1 MVTYKEKSSSRLPLA
16 ITLVVASFLSAFV
29 LAATSNRGDQY
40 WIAKHVLLPGV
51 LISSQDVT
59 TTKFTLGESASI
71 YLGKNENP
79 VGTLVLT
86 RITAQSLIAK
96 DYISNDGNYG
106 TSQLVPLRITS
117 SDLPSGIMS
126 GETIDLYWVDSRE
139 NNLTSSPPALIVSGI
154 YLVNIDR
161 SGKNFGSDIGLT
173 LSVESVDVIKLL
185 SATTFGRLV
194 VVSTHG

>member
-40 WIAKHVLLPGV
+40 WIAKHVLLPGA

-59 TTKFTLGESASI
+59 TTKFALGESASI

-86 RITAQSLIAK
+86 RISAQSLIAK
-96 DYISNDGNYG
+96 DYISSDGSYG
-106 TSQLVPLRITS
+106 TRQLVPLRITS
-117 SDLPSGIMS
+117 SDLPAGIMS

-154 YLVNIDR
+154 YLLDIDR
-161 SGKNFGSDIGLT
+161 SGKNFGSDIGLR
-173 LSVESVDVIKLL
+173 LSVESADVLKLL

>member
-40 WIAKHVLLPGV
+40 WIAKHVLLPGA

-59 TTKFTLGESASI
+59 TTKFALGESASI

-86 RITAQSLIAK
+86 RISAQSLITK
-96 DYISNDGNYG
+96 DYISGDGSYG
-106 TSQLVPLRITS
+106 TRQLVPLRITS

-154 YLVNIDR
+154 YLLDIDR

-173 LSVESVDVIKLL
+173 LSVESADVLKLL

>member
-40 WIAKHVLLPGV
+40 WIAKHVLLPGA

-59 TTKFTLGESASI
+59 TTKFALGESASI

-86 RITAQSLIAK
+86 RISAQSLITK
-96 DYISNDGNYG
+96 DYISSDESYG
-106 TSQLVPLRITS
+106 MRQLVPLRITS

-154 YLVNIDR
+154 YLLDIDR

-173 LSVESVDVIKLL
+173 LSVESADVLKLL

>member
-29 LAATSNRGDQY
+29 LAATSNRGSHY
-40 WIAKHVLLPGV
+40 WIAKHALLPGA

-59 TTKFTLGESASI
+59 TTKFALGESASI

-86 RITAQSLIAK
+86 RISAQSLISK
-96 DYISNDGNYG
+96 DFISSEGDFG
-106 TSQLVPLRITS
+106 TSHLVPLRIAS

-126 GETIDLYWVDSRE
+126 GETIDLYWVDSGE
-139 NNLTSSPPALIVSGI
+139 NNLSTSPPLLIVSGI
-154 YLVNIDR
+154 YLVEIDR
-161 SGKNFGSDIGLT
+161 SGKNFASDIGLT
-173 LSVESVDVIKLL
+173 LSVQSEDVLKLL